1 MIARANIKANDELVR
16 LPRRSALV
24 VTEGMAN
31 SKNMLFGDEAEAEDI
46 FA

>member
-1 MIARANIKANDELVR
+1 MPKFDIEADHKELEKQVN
-16 LPRRSALV
+16 SD
-24 VTEGMAN
+24 TEDRAN